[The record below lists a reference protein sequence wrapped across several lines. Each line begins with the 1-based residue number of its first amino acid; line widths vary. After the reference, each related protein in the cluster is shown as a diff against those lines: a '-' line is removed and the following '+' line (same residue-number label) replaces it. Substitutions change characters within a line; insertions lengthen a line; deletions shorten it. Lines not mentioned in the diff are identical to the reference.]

1 MCFITWEKA
10 YCLFPDI
17 TFVKHEAY
25 TTLRTHNLRGGPAL
39 LRTWRV
45 ANLKT
50 VPVPLQ
56 EHRESLKILAERN
69 ALSRSV
75 WGNTSETSIYA
86 QERYVGGSQSWIVP
100 LDTSGIIPAA
110 RPSYLTNYAGFRVS
124 PQFTTLPHYAVCTSL
139 VRSVALEHQYI
150 IPADYTDLA
159 VAITDKPFET

>member
-25 TTLRTHNLRGGPAL
+25 TTLRIYNLPGGPAL
-39 LRTWRV
+39 LRAWRM
-45 ANLKT
+45 ANLKS

-56 EHRESLKILAERN
+56 EHRKSLKILAERN

-86 QERYVGGSQSWIVP
+86 HERYVGDSQS
-100 LDTSGIIPAA
+100 
-110 RPSYLTNYAGFRVS
+110 
-124 PQFTTLPHYAVCTSL
+124 
-139 VRSVALEHQYI
+139 
-150 IPADYTDLA
+150 
-159 VAITDKPFET
+159 